1 MLLLKRRWRGARTS
15 IVAPRGRGGSWLGSS
30 LLRLRGPWR
39 GCLRDCTGWGSART
53 RVVGRWRVGY
63 AADAWDAVFAFCSF
77 GEHDVGFVGAEIELG
92 SFGWARVGHAGWG
105 GFEA

>member
-1 MLLLKRRWRGARTS
+1 M
-15 IVAPRGRGGSWLGSS
+15 
-30 LLRLRGPWR
+30 
-39 GCLRDCTGWGSART
+39 
-53 RVVGRWRVGY
+53 VGRWRVGY

-105 GFEA
+105 GFEV